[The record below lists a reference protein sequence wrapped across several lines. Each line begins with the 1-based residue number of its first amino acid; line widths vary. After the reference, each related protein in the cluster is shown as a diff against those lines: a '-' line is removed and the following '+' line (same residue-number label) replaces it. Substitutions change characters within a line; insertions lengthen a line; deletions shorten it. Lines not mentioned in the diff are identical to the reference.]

1 LHKRFIPALS
11 EGIMARTAGS
21 DGKKTRA
28 AIHAKAQELIVRH
41 SYEALTMRQLADAV
55 GLQAGALYHYYPS
68 KQALLLALIEAHLS
82 TALEA
87 AAALPDAGEAP
98 ARLTAFAR
106 FHVLHGVEN
115 RQANHVAN
123 NELRS
128 LSRENFAAVMKL
140 RAAYDKKLRSILKDG
155 AEAGNFEMQDAQVTG
170 AALVAM
176 LNEVIV
182 WFREGGKFTLD
193 ETAET
198 YARMALKMVSS
209 A

>member
-1 LHKRFIPALS
+1 
-11 EGIMARTAGS
+11 MARTAGS

-28 AIHAKAQELIVRH
+28 AIHAKTLELIARH
-41 SYEALTMRQLADAV
+41 GFEALTLRQLADAL

-68 KQALLLALIEAHLS
+68 KQALLFALIEAHLNLV
-82 TALEA
+82 LEA
-87 AAALPDAGEAP
+87 AGPLADEGLAP

-106 FHVLHGVEN
+106 FHILHHILH

-128 LSRENFAAVMKL
+128 LSRENFASVMKL
-140 RAAYDKKLRSILKDG
+140 RTAYEKKLRLILKDG
-155 AEAGNFEMQDAQVTG
+155 AEAGLFEMSDAQVTG
-170 AALVAM
+170 AALIAM

-182 WFREGGKFTLD
+182 WFREGGKFSL
-193 ETAET
+193 EESAEI
-198 YARMALKMVSS
+198 YAQMALKMVSR

>member
-1 LHKRFIPALS
+1 
-11 EGIMARTAGS
+11 MARTAGS

-28 AIHAKAQELIVRH
+28 AIHAKALELIVRH
-41 SYEALTMRQLADAV
+41 GFEALTMRQLAGAA

-68 KQALLLALIEAHLS
+68 KQALLSALIGAHLS
-82 TALEA
+82 LALEA
-87 AAALPDAGEAP
+87 ASALADGGGAS
-98 ARLTAFAR
+98 ARLAAFAR
-106 FHVLHGVEN
+106 FHILHGVKN

-140 RAAYDKKLRSILKDG
+140 RTAYEKKVRLILKDG
-155 AEAGNFEMQDAQVTG
+155 AEAELFELSDAQVTA
-170 AALVAM
+170 AALIAL

-182 WFREGGKFTLD
+182 WFRDGGEFTLTD
-193 ETAET
+193 TADI
-198 YARMALKMVSS
+198 YAKMALKMVSR

>member
-1 LHKRFIPALS
+1 
-11 EGIMARTAGS
+11 MARTAGS

-28 AIHAKAQELIVRH
+28 AIHAKALGLIVRH
-41 SYEALTMRQLADAV
+41 GYEALTMRQLADAV

-68 KQALLLALIEAHLS
+68 KQALLSALVQAHLN
-82 TALEA
+82 
-87 AAALPDAGEAP
+87 AALDAADLVADVGAAP

-106 FHVLHGVEN
+106 FHIIFNVQH
-115 RQANHVAN
+115 RQANSVAN

-140 RAAYDKKLRSILKDG
+140 RTAYEKKLRSILKDG
-155 AEAGNFEMQDAQVTG
+155 ADAGAFAMQDAQVTG
-170 AALVAM
+170 AALLAM

-182 WFREGGKFTLD
+182 WFREGGKFTLE
-193 ETAET
+193 ETAQI
-198 YARMALKMVSS
+198 YAQMALKMVSR

>member
-1 LHKRFIPALS
+1 
-11 EGIMARTAGS
+11 MARTAGS

-28 AIHAKAQELIVRH
+28 AIHAKALELIVRH
-41 SYEALTMRQLADAV
+41 GFEALTMRQLADAV

-68 KQALLLALIEAHLS
+68 KQALLLALMETHLKA
-82 TALEA
+82 ALEA
-87 AAALPDAGEAP
+87 ADLVANEGAAP

-106 FHVLHGVEN
+106 FHILHHVRH

-128 LSRENFAAVMKL
+128 LSRENFASVMKL
-140 RAAYDKKLRSILKDG
+140 RTAYEKKLRSILKDG
-155 AEAGNFEMQDAQVTG
+155 ADAGAFAMQDAQVTG
-170 AALVAM
+170 AALLAM

-182 WFREGGKFTLD
+182 WFREGGKFTIA
-193 ETAET
+193 ETAEM
-198 YARMALKMVSS
+198 YAQMALKMVSR

>member
-1 LHKRFIPALS
+1 
-11 EGIMARTAGS
+11 MARTAGS

-28 AIHAKAQELIVRH
+28 SIHAKALELIVRH
-41 SYEALTMRQLADAV
+41 GFEALTMRQLADAV

-68 KQALLLALIEAHLS
+68 KQALLSALIGAHLS
-82 TALEA
+82 LALEA
-87 AAALPDAGEAP
+87 ASALADGGGAP
-98 ARLTAFAR
+98 ARLAAFAR
-106 FHVLHGVEN
+106 FHILHGVKN

-140 RAAYDKKLRSILKDG
+140 RTAYEKKVRLILKDG
-155 AEAGNFEMQDAQVTG
+155 ADAELFELNDAQVTA
-170 AALVAM
+170 AALIAL

-182 WFREGGKFTLD
+182 WFRDGGEFTLTD
-193 ETAET
+193 TADI
-198 YARMALKMVSS
+198 YAKMALKMVSH